1 MFSTSTYGQTIDIW
15 NNKTAEKIAN
25 FWFKNYSFISMTC
38 TYFFKEKL
46 KNREV
51 FVTARLLYQI
61 KILWGGEMIH
71 SYDLLLLI

>member
-1 MFSTSTYGQTIDIW
+1 MFSTSTYGQTIDVETI
-15 NNKTAEKIAN
+15 KRQKIAN
-25 FWFKNYSFISMTC
+25 FGYKNYGFISMTC

-46 KNREV
+46 KDREV

>member
-1 MFSTSTYGQTIDIW
+1 
-15 NNKTAEKIAN
+15 
-25 FWFKNYSFISMTC
+25 MTC

-46 KNREV
+46 KDREV